1 MNPATLSAV
10 HARVRAFAARFRTP
24 LTMLAVIVFVGGAF
38 ISARELDFSKVRLLP
53 VLINFLALGPAMF
66 CLSVIGLQQLAR
78 LAGTRI
84 AFRAAWRAMIYGG
97 VAELLPVPGSAIARG
112 AALVKSGAGFKNSA
126 IVMAWS
132 TAQTLGVAG
141 TIGAVPI
148 FLVYPAFGGAL
159 GAASVCV
166 LAASVMWMAR
176 QTGNVLAIV
185 AVKVAMVFGSALRAI
200 LGFAA
205 IGHPIPPVKSLVFA
219 IEGALTSIV
228 GIVPAGIG
236 VGEVFS
242 AAMALTVAVAPAA
255 AFLAKAVNRLIGLVF
270 LGVLFTA
277 ERLSAARVPPPD
289 APPTGQS

>member
-1 MNPATLSAV
+1 MT
-10 HARVRAFAARFRTP
+10 ARILIIEDEALVAMELRFVLEDLGHEVVGTVADAAAARRIVRETEVD
-24 LTMLAVIVFVGGAF
+24 LALVDIHLSDGPTGVALG
-38 ISARELDFSKVRLLP
+38 RELGQELGVSVLFMTANPGMVR
-53 VLINFLALGPAMF
+53 
-66 CLSVIGLQQLAR
+66 
-78 LAGTRI
+78 
-84 AFRAAWRAMIYGG
+84 
-97 VAELLPVPGSAIARG
+97 E
-112 AALVKSGAGFKNSA
+112 
-126 IVMAWS
+126 
-132 TAQTLGVAG
+132 GVAG

-148 FLVYPAFGGAL
+148 FLVYPAFGAAL

-166 LAASVMWMAR
+166 LAASLMWMAR

-289 APPTGQS
+289 APPTGPS